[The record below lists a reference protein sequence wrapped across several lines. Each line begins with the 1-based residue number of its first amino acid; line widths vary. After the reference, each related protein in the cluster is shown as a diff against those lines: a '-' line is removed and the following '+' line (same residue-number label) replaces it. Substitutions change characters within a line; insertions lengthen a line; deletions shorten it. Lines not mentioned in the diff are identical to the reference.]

1 MKALE
6 FRNHTAFWWFGMC
19 NSFAFI
25 VMLSAANDIVSQQ
38 TDPSGF
44 RDDDSANSTVTC
56 EMNSK
61 IDQCKNQPLGLVV
74 LANVIP
80 AFIIKML
87 VPFVMHRIPFSLL
100 HILVCVAQATSYLL
114 VAFSSSIPMSLLG
127 VGFAAL
133 SSGLGDLT
141 YLALSSHYGSNII
154 SSWSSGTGGSG
165 IFGSILYAALTE
177 KNLIGLSPQQALLTM
192 LVVPV
197 VFFLIYFFVLTPAS
211 TVYSPTLN
219 PKTWIIPTAEIS
231 KLSQRSSANQIVN
244 CESESDDV
252 EQQKYE
258 DEKMSI
264 SQRLRAIIP
273 LLKFIL
279 PLTCVYLMDYT
290 VQQGMTAFIVFDC
303 SNGLR
308 LTKDSQY
315 RWFQV
320 CYCCGAFLA
329 RTFTNFL
336 ELPFFFLYL
345 FPIYEILNAVFFFFE
360 ALHDFIPHISIIF
373 VLVLIEG
380 AIGGASYANTYF
392 RIHKEIE
399 PSKREFSLAITTM
412 SDVVGIASAGLLTLP
427 IHSFICDYF
436 SANS

>member
-1 MKALE
+1 MKTVEL
-6 FRNHTAFWWFGMC
+6 RNHIAFWWFGMC

-25 VMLSAANDIVSQQ
+25 VMLSAANDIVRQQ
-38 TDPSGF
+38 TAASDF
-44 RDDDSANSTVTC
+44 RNDDSANSTATC
-56 EMNSK
+56 ETNSK

-80 AFIIKML
+80 AFVIKML
-87 VPFVMHRIPFSLL
+87 LPFGIHRIPFSLL

-141 YLALSSHYGSNII
+141 YLALSSHYGSQII

-192 LVVPV
+192 LIVPV

-211 TVYSPTLN
+211 TVYLPTLN
-219 PKTWIIPTAEIS
+219 PKTWIIPTSEIS
-231 KLSQRSSANQIVN
+231 KLSQRSSTNQIVN
-244 CESESDDV
+244 CESQSEDLD
-252 EQQKYE
+252 QQKC
-258 DEKMSI
+258 DNEKMSI
-264 SQRLRAIIP
+264 SHRLRAIIP
-273 LLKFIL
+273 LLKFII

-290 VQQGMTAFIVFDC
+290 VQQGMTAFLIFDC
-303 SNGLR
+303 SNGL
-308 LTKDSQY
+308 TKESQY

-360 ALHDFIPHISIIF
+360 TLHDFIPHISIVF

-399 PSKREFSLAITTM
+399 PSKLEFSLAITTM
-412 SDVVGIASAGLLTLP
+412 SDVIGISAAGLLSFF
-427 IHSFICDYF
+427 IHSFVCNYF
-436 SANS
+436 AANS